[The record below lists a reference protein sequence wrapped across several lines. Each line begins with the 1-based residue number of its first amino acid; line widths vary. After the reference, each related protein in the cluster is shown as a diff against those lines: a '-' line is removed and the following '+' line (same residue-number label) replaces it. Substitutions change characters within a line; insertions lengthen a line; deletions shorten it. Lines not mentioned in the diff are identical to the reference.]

1 MVANNCAFDAKQ
13 LQNSVSA
20 QSELD
25 TSDDIGWWFCAFDSV
40 ARRVATCNQ
49 CHPVLSPK

>member
-1 MVANNCAFDAKQ
+1 MVASNFALDAKQ

-25 TSDDIGWWFCAFDSV
+25 TTDIGWWFCAFDSV
-40 ARRVATCNQ
+40 AGQVATCNQ